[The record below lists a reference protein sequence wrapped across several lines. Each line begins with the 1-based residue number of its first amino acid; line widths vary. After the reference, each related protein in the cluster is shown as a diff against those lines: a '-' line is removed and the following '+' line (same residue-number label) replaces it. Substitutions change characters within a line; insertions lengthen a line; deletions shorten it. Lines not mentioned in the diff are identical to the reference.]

1 MQGSCRALQVG
12 QSFIIRISPEPSQTN
27 RDADVAFGNCPKFS
41 ISPTDEVLAPA
52 PGETKVNIASRL
64 RSLRRAKRIN
74 QSYIAESLGLSVS
87 EISRIERGRRRLR
100 VDQLRTWA
108 MSLGYGVEL
117 LFWETTDDDSDID
130 DSARA
135 VLQHVVAAIQYMP
148 APARQALI
156 HEMNL
161 WRQEAAAK

>member
-1 MQGSCRALQVG
+1 M
-12 QSFIIRISPEPSQTN
+12 
-27 RDADVAFGNCPKFS
+27 
-41 ISPTDEVLAPA
+41 
-52 PGETKVNIASRL
+52 NIASRL

-74 QSYIAESLGLSVS
+74 QSRIASSLGLSVS

-108 MSLGYGVEL
+108 QSLGYRVEL
-117 LFWETTDDDSDID
+117 VFWETGDDESDID

>member
-1 MQGSCRALQVG
+1 MSRL
-12 QSFIIRISPEPSQTN
+12 TT
-27 RDADVAFGNCPKFS
+27 CPKFS
-41 ISPTDEVLAPA
+41 ISPTDEDGAPA

-74 QSYIAESLGLSVS
+74 QSRIASSLGLSVS

-108 MSLGYGVEL
+108 QSLGYRVEL
-117 LFWETTDDDSDID
+117 VFWETGEDESDID

>member
-1 MQGSCRALQVG
+1 M
-12 QSFIIRISPEPSQTN
+12 
-27 RDADVAFGNCPKFS
+27 
-41 ISPTDEVLAPA
+41 
-52 PGETKVNIASRL
+52 NIASRL

-161 WRQEAAAK
+161 WRQEAAGK